1 MNTGIAIA
9 LIGAAAFA
17 LGTLLALTWQGRR
30 LHTLI
35 EDERHKNAVF
45 AKIFH
50 QVDDQLTSVKWH
62 TEMLMDQQ
70 GGKLNIAQQQ
80 MLHRVDTSVADAISL
95 LKGHFGISSHAWKQE
110 KHSRGETS

>member
-1 MNTGIAIA
+1 MNTGIVVV
-9 LIGAAAFA
+9 LMGAAAFA
-17 LGTLLALTWQGRR
+17 AGTLLALTWQGRR
-30 LHTLI
+30 LQKLI
-35 EDERHKNAVF
+35 ENERSKNAVF

-62 TEMLMDQQ
+62 TEMLLDQQ

-95 LKGHFGISSHAWKQE
+95 LKGHFGVSSHAWKQE
-110 KHSRGETS
+110 KQPKKETL